1 MGEMTDDD
9 VALSGERFHR
19 PDIRTK
25 VGGQPFFG
33 QARLCPVIPGET
45 PFEVTTADEEQ
56 PSVDPGVVKSA
67 AVELGNGTRAGPL
80 VGEDDHADLHR

>member
-9 VALSGERFHR
+9 VAFSGERFHR

-45 PFEVTTADEEQ
+45 PFEVTAADEEQ
-56 PSVDPGVVKSA
+56 PSSA
-67 AVELGNGTRAGPL
+67 TAPAPVHLLAKTTIPTCIDRA
-80 VGEDDHADLHR
+80 